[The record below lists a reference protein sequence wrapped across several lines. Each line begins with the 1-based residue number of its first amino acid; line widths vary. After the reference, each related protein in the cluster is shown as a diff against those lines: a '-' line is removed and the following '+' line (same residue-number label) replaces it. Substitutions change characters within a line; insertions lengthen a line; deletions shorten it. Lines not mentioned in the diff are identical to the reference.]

1 MQLNANVGFELQ
13 DNMYIRLPELSPYI
27 EGWFTSCS
35 IMTLQ
40 SLHDNREATQVL
52 PYISSSWH
60 HRKYLFT
67 LQDEVMSVL

>member
-1 MQLNANVGFELQ
+1 
-13 DNMYIRLPELSPYI
+13 
-27 EGWFTSCS
+27 
-35 IMTLQ
+35 MTLQ

-60 HRKYLFT
+60 QRKYLFT